1 MRPRGRFV
9 QKLTSLF
16 QGRRLLNFS
25 TGLPRASA
33 VTALFICIYLFGYSA
48 HFANV
53 GLNSDDL
60 YTFSKVSN
68 GDAWNYINQAL
79 FGWVQG
85 RPLGHGVYR
94 ILQWAFHSTP
104 TGWFQFLCLLLIAI
118 QSYLAFE
125 ALKRLG
131 IAAFGAFIAATIIGF
146 APFYQSVYLPIHAAL
161 IEFGTILFLGA
172 LLLAFK
178 EKPISAAMLAAIS
191 SLIYEHMLPLFFL
204 PALILFTARFRQTEF
219 RDAIKIPN
227 LVSASRPPV
236 TYGVAFTLLILGIFK
251 LRSILSYGREQELA
265 DFTARQLAARM
276 YNAANTGAQSTIE
289 AFSPNVLAPL
299 MQDGQNMILIIFGV
313 MLLCYFIY
321 WRAARENPDV
331 RAFQTRSVIFL
342 AATGVAIIWVSH
354 LIYITPERY
363 PPTAIYGRMSNT
375 HSSARLGY
383 ILIFAVVLHQVLSV
397 NRSIVRNSAVAL
409 SLFFVAIL
417 AAYSNGYGAG
427 QAKNWEKR
435 IMLAKAHYLACH
447 AHPKLSTS
455 ILLLP
460 EGYAEQRANSLID
473 WATYKLPQV
482 FFSNGERQSFFAVR
496 EDNSQA
502 FLETLKTDESL
513 DLTDYVEG
521 SYFVRLHMPTML
533 NVQKSEIAVTRL
545 TTDNTIDIIHAP
557 ASTQNM
563 DASKCS
569 LSPHRKF
576 QRKFTELS
584 DQ

>member
-1 MRPRGRFV
+1 M

-16 QGRRLLNFS
+16 QGRRFLNFS

-60 YTFSKVSN
+60 YVFSKISN
-68 GDAWNYINQAL
+68 GDAWNYINQAF
-79 FGWVQG
+79 FGWAQG

-104 TGWFQFLCLLLIAI
+104 TGWLQFICLLFIAI

-125 ALKRLG
+125 VLKRLG

-161 IEFGTILFLGA
+161 IEFATILFLGA

-178 EKPISAAMLAAIS
+178 AKPISAAILVAIS

-236 TYGVAFTLLILGIFK
+236 IYGVSFTVLILGIFK
-251 LRSILSYGREQELA
+251 LRSILSHGREQELLA

-276 YNAANTGAQSTIE
+276 YNAANAGAQSTIE

-299 MQDGQNMILIIFGV
+299 MLDGQNMILIIFGV
-313 MLLCYFIY
+313 MLLCYFLY

-331 RAFQTRSVIFL
+331 RAFKTRSVLFL
-342 AATGVAIIWVSH
+342 VATGVAIIWVSH
-354 LIYITPERY
+354 LIYITPERS
-363 PPTAIYGRMSNT
+363 PPTAIYGRVSNA
-375 HSSARLGY
+375 HSAARLGY
-383 ILIFAVVLHQVLSV
+383 ILIFAVFLHQLLSM
-397 NRSIVRNSAVAL
+397 NRALIHHCAIAL
-409 SLFFVAIL
+409 SLFSVATL
-417 AAYSNGYGAG
+417 AAHSNAYGAD
-427 QAKNWEKR
+427 QVRSWEKR
-435 IMLAKAHYLACH
+435 IMLAKAHYHACRTY
-447 AHPKLSTS
+447 PGLSTS
-455 ILLLP
+455 ILFLP
-460 EGYAEQRANSLID
+460 ETYTKQHTDLLID
-473 WATYKLPQV
+473 WATYRLPQV
-482 FFSNGERQSFFAVR
+482 FFSNGEGQSFFAIK
-496 EDNSQA
+496 EDKSQA
-502 FLETLKTDESL
+502 FLETLQTAESA
-513 DLTDYVEG
+513 DLTNYAEG
-521 SYFVRLHMPTML
+521 LYFVNMTKPALLKVER
-533 NVQKSEIAVTRL
+533 SEIVVMRL
-545 TTDNTIDIIHAP
+545 AADNTIDVVHAP

-576 QRKFTELS
+576 QRKFTRVS